1 MTEQTATTQNKR
13 TVTGKVVSDK
23 MDKSITVAIER
34 KVKHPMYGKYM
45 SRTTKLMAHDENNEA
60 KDGDT
65 VTLSE
70 CRPRS
75 KRKAWELVNVV
86 ELARVR

>member
-1 MTEQTATTQNKR
+1 MTEQTATTQSKR

-60 KDGDT
+60 KAGDT
-65 VTLSE
+65 VSLSE

-75 KRKAWELVNVV
+75 KRKAWELVSVL
-86 ELARVR
+86 EQARVR

>member
-1 MTEQTATTQNKR
+1 MTEQTATTQIKR

-34 KVKHPMYGKYM
+34 KVKHPMYGKYV

-60 KDGDT
+60 KAGDT

-86 ELARVR
+86 EQARVR

>member
-1 MTEQTATTQNKR
+1 MTEQTATTQIKR

-34 KVKHPMYGKYM
+34 KVKHPMYGKYV

-60 KDGDT
+60 KAGDT

-75 KRKAWELVNVV
+75 KRKAWELVTVV
-86 ELARVR
+86 EQARVR

>member
-1 MTEQTATTQNKR
+1 MTEQTATTQIKR

-34 KVKHPMYGKYM
+34 KVKHPMYGKYV

-60 KDGDT
+60 KAGDT
-65 VTLSE
+65 VSLSE

-75 KRKAWELVNVV
+75 KRKAWELVSVL
-86 ELARVR
+86 EQARVR

>member
-1 MTEQTATTQNKR
+1 MTEQTATTQSKR

-34 KVKHPMYGKYM
+34 KVKHPMYGKYI
-45 SRTTKLMAHDENNEA
+45 SRTTKLMAHDEKNEA
-60 KDGDT
+60 KAGDT
-65 VTLSE
+65 VSLSE

-75 KRKAWELVNVV
+75 KRKAWELVSIL
-86 ELARVR
+86 EQARVR

>member
-45 SRTTKLMAHDENNEA
+45 SRTTKLMAHDENNEC
-60 KDGDT
+60 K
-65 VTLSE
+65 S
-70 CRPRS
+70 R
-75 KRKAWELVNVV
+75 
-86 ELARVR
+86 